1 MKKRRRKRKK
11 KVFETIKDAL
21 AHNFLLFLFQKKNQ
35 KNLSEN
41 KNIKKPSGEIY
52 FNKVSHK

>member
-21 AHNFLLFLFQKKNQ
+21 AHNFLLFLFQKKKSEKFIRKQ
-35 KNLSEN
+35 EYKETVWRNLFQQS
-41 KNIKKPSGEIY
+41 
-52 FNKVSHK
+52 FA